1 MLGWKKLSPWSKGL
15 SFDGVAVIVFSTI
28 TLILFHENGSSSV
41 FRLHLAHLF
50 DAGRFSALYPAFYW
64 YGCSLVMLG
73 VIPYIFGRL
82 VLGLPA
88 GALGEGVGD
97 WRTGIKAAALLY
109 LAFLPLLVVVSYL
122 PEFKN
127 RYPLFYEARQSGW
140 HLLLYE
146 LAYAVYFMGWEFIFR
161 GFMLFG
167 LFRDLGFWA
176 VLVQTIPFAI
186 MHFGKA
192 QLETLAA
199 VPAGIILGY
208 LALRTRSFWY
218 GWLLHTAIAVSNDL
232 LALWHS
238 R

>member
-1 MLGWKKLSPWSKGL
+1 MLDWKKFSPWCRGL
-15 SFDGVAVIVFSTI
+15 SFDGVTVIIFATVA
-28 TLILFHENGSSSV
+28 LILFHENGSSSV
-41 FRLHLAHLF
+41 FRLHLAPF
-50 DAGRFSALYPAFYW
+50 FSTGRFSGLYPAFYW

-88 GALGEGVGD
+88 GQMGEGRGD
-97 WRTGIKAAALLY
+97 WKFGLKAVIGLY
-109 LAFLPLLVVVSYL
+109 LTFLPLLVAVSFM

-127 RYPLFYEARQSGW
+127 RYPLFYEARESVW

-167 LFRDLGFWA
+167 LLRELGFWA

-232 LALWHS
+232 LALWHG